1 MGQNRPGGGWAY
13 REQIGSKTA
22 GQTVLEHL
30 STTYVHSSPAEWSD
44 RLVRGEVELDG
55 VVVAASTVLEAAQ
68 ILVWHRPAWEEPPA
82 PLHYDVL
89 YEDAAIVAVSKPSG
103 LPTMP
108 AGGCF
113 LHHTLLALLRQRYT
127 DARPVHRLG
136 RHTSGVVLF
145 ARTREAAASLA
156 HAWRQRNVT
165 KHYLALA
172 SGVATA
178 DRLEVTAPIG
188 PVPHRLLGSVHAASS
203 TGKPSQSVAVVL
215 ERRADSTLFRV
226 DLITGRPHQIRIHLA
241 YAGHPLTGDRL
252 YGVGGL
258 PLAEGAGLP
267 GDGGYLL
274 HAERLVFLHPI
285 LKTQMDIEAL
295 PPPELQPRSFRAP
308 E

>member
-1 MGQNRPGGGWAY
+1 
-13 REQIGSKTA
+13 
-22 GQTVLEHL
+22 
-30 STTYVHSSPAEWSD
+30 
-44 RLVRGEVELDG
+44 VRGEVELDG
-55 VVVAASTVLEAAQ
+55 VVVAESAVLEAGQ
-68 ILVWHRPAWEEPPA
+68 VLVWHRPPWEEPSA

-89 YEDAAIVAVSKPSG
+89 YEDAAIVAVAKPSG

-108 AGGCF
+108 AGGF
-113 LHHTLLALLRQRYT
+113 LRHTLLALVRQRYA

-156 HAWRQRNVT
+156 HAWRQRDVT

-178 DRLEVTAPIG
+178 DQFEVTAAIG
-188 PVPHRLLGSVHAASS
+188 PVPHRLLGFVHAASS
-203 TGKPSQSVAVVL
+203 TGKPSRSLAVVL

-241 YAGHPLTGDRL
+241 YAGHPLRGDRL
-252 YGVGGL
+252 YAVGGT
-258 PLAEGAGLP
+258 PTVEGAALP

-274 HAERLVFLHPI
+274 HAERLRFLHPI
-285 LKTQMDIEAL
+285 LQTHMDIAAL
-295 PPPELQPRSFRAP
+295 PPPELQPRSFGAAAMR
-308 E
+308 